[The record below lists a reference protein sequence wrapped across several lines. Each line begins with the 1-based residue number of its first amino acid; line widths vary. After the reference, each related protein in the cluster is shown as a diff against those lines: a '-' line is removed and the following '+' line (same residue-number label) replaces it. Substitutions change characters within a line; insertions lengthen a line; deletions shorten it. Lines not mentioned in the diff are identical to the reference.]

1 MKRIL
6 FEGLSVLM
14 SIGFA
19 ACAVSC
25 PEDEQLPPKDEHPS
39 EKEPEVEDPSDKEN
53 DSSVS
58 GQWLFSKDN
67 IIAVVSL
74 SEDGVGTLLSYAY
87 ESGEWVEETLQF
99 QYILSA
105 ATMTVI
111 LPEEEENLV
120 LKYTVQEN
128 TMSVTYVYFTFNLS
142 RYDGDEGKIDE
153 LKKEIEENWTES
165 ELV

>member
-6 FEGLSVLM
+6 FKGLIVLM

-19 ACAVSC
+19 VCAVSC
-25 PEDEQLPPKDEHPS
+25 TEDEQLPPKEEQPS
-39 EKEPEVEDPSDKEN
+39 EKEPEVEDPSDKED

-87 ESGEWVEETLQF
+87 EAGEWVEETLQF
-99 QYILSA
+99 QYTLSA

-120 LKYTVQEN
+120 LKSLVSKEN
-128 TMSVTYVYFTFNLS
+128 L
-142 RYDGDEGKIDE
+142 
-153 LKKEIEENWTES
+153 
-165 ELV
+165 